1 MGLQEEEEAAVNKL
15 INQLEDTGKQ
25 QVGWPLHAAQT
36 LLAVYN
42 QLLCY
47 TGTAPSQQSS
57 DIWQL
62 CSCLL
67 INTASSKAEWTAY
80 VALSSIAALT
90 LKAYISAL
98 AVTVVL
104 SSKSGS
110 FFNSCWWRIQKQAR
124 PPYLPDK
131 GALPEYFQAKSC
143 NKQGVPCQM
152 HHVTVPAG
160 VMKCACILPLLSQC

>member
-1 MGLQEEEEAAVNKL
+1 MGLQEEEEATVNKL
-15 INQLEDTGKQ
+15 INQLEDTGRQ
-25 QVGWPLHAAQT
+25 QVGLLLHAAQT
-36 LLAVYN
+36 LVAVCN

-47 TGTAPSQQSS
+47 TGTSPPQQSS
-57 DIWQL
+57 DLWQL

-80 VALSSIAALT
+80 VALSNIAALT

-104 SSKSGS
+104 SSKFGY

-124 PPYLPDK
+124 PPDLPDK

-143 NKQGVPCQM
+143 NKQGVLCQM
-152 HHVTVPAG
+152 QLVYQQ
-160 VMKCACILPLLSQC
+160 S